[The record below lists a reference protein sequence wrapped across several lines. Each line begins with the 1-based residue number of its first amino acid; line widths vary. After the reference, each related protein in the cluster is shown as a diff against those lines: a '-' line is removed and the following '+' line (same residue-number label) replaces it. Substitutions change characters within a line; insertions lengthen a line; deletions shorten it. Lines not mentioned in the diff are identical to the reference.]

1 MAPRTAV
8 PALLLLVGAFCACLA
23 QSEELS
29 LLDVTQ
35 GSSSSKAAISS
46 YGYGVRVERTCME
59 QNQVKNCRV
68 TGCEDCY
75 DGLIFQTDF
84 GCCDSHSDYS
94 HPKENLADATMKP
107 KVSGCQWNIDLLK
120 EFKADA
126 PWKVQAPA
134 NGKVSTDELAV
145 IPIEEGVYIQLGTV
159 TGTCTMTEAS
169 DKCEGPYC
177 SDMTITMQGGLYA
190 TLAYSKERG
199 NTLEAPA
206 GDLCHPLVD
215 AINNI
220 NNVYTGD
227 NGACK
232 PELPEKIMAQR
243 RADRVKTCVANEAG
257 DAARI
262 ETCYDIPGEAVASVG
277 EALLVAIYG
286 HSTLP
291 DQLENALAAYTPP
304 AEKKSG
310 YYDEG
315 AFAGIALTVM
325 GQTTISSLKHPL
337 KVESTGHLEYT
348 PVFLSCYSG
357 VPMKEKWPTVMGG
370 AMKLW
375 FKSQEEVHEPEYKEH
390 PKYRA

>member
-94 HPKENLADATMKP
+94 HPKENLAYATMKP

-199 NTLEAPA
+199 NIIKTPSA
-206 GDLCHPLVD
+206 DLCNSLVD
-215 AINNI
+215 PLNEFNSDLSNRCPIVGSKLASAIAKSKAKRTARCD
-220 NNVYTGD
+220 TGTQCD
-227 NGACK
+227 
-232 PELPEKIMAQR
+232 
-243 RADRVKTCVANEAG
+243 V
-257 DAARI
+257 
-262 ETCYDIPGEAVASVG
+262 PGEAVFTVG
-277 EALLVAIYG
+277 ELVLEAIQ
-286 HSTLP
+286 HSSLMM
-291 DQLENALAAYTPP
+291 QLETALAPYCDNTDAKTHG
-304 AEKKSG
+304 SG
-310 YYDEG
+310 YYG
-315 AFAGIALTVM
+315 AKDGEFAGIAVTVM

-337 KVESTGHLEYT
+337 KVDSTGHMEYT
-348 PVFLSCYSG
+348 PVFLAYAADI
-357 VPMKEKWPTVMGG
+357 PMKEKWPTVMGG

-375 FKSQEEVHEPEYKEH
+375 FKSQEEVHEPEYKGH